1 MSPVIYV
8 SPAFRTACAEPRGAL
23 LLLHSDPVRSAP
35 IVGSAA
41 SGARLLILCEQN
53 GWCHVRTRTAC
64 GWVSKTDI
72 VLFTAVRLC
81 EDFVKSVNFL
91 TNKVYFHQF
100 RPFLLL
106 ILHFHLRCLKRY
118 SIM

>member
-41 SGARLLILCEQN
+41 SGARLLILREQN

-64 GWVSKTDI
+64 GLFRTCGWVSKTDI
-72 VLFTAVRLC
+72 VLFYC
-81 EDFVKSVNFL
+81 
-91 TNKVYFHQF
+91 
-100 RPFLLL
+100 RPAL
-106 ILHFHLRCLKRY
+106 
-118 SIM
+118 

>member
-41 SGARLLILCEQN
+41 SGARLLILREQN

-72 VLFTAVRLC
+72 VRLC
-81 EDFVKSVNFL
+81 EAFVKSVNFL

-100 RPFLLL
+100 LPFLLM

>member
-41 SGARLLILCEQN
+41 SGARLLILREQN
-53 GWCHVRTRTAC
+53 GLRLGFKNRHCA
-64 GWVSKTDI
+64 
-72 VLFTAVRLC
+72 VLLPSG
-81 EDFVKSVNFL
+81 FVKISSN
-91 TNKVYFHQF
+91 Q
-100 RPFLLL
+100 L
-106 ILHFHLRCLKRY
+106 IF
-118 SIM
+118 